1 MSDTETTTTTPAPSA
16 GENALGTV
24 KGLIETHPV
33 AMLAGGILLGALV
46 AGALSRSSKPAPE
59 AKPKHSFGQRVVQL
73 AALGAEL
80 AAAYAAGAESLA
92 EEAAE
97 TAKASVKSTAAAAPE
112 AVRSARQ
119 RVGSLAEAA
128 LRTLGPVIR
137 SRLGRKL
144 ID

>member
-1 MSDTETTTTTPAPSA
+1 MSETEAEKPAPSA
-16 GENALGTV
+16 GEQALGTV
-24 KGLIETHPV
+24 KGLVEEHPV

-46 AGALSRSSKPAPE
+46 AGALSRSAKPAPE
-59 AKPKHSFGQRVVQL
+59 AKPKRSFGRRAVQL
-73 AALGAEL
+73 ATLGAEL
-80 AAAYAAGAESLA
+80 AAAYAAGAESMA

-119 RVGSLAEAA
+119 RAGSLAEAA

-137 SRLGRKL
+137 SRLGRKPV
-144 ID
+144 D